1 MVLVVIVV
9 VLFGRGGGG
18 GWGVEGGGLVSNFEK
33 LDNINKLISNYEPS
47 LLGRYFI
54 LTYSTIRFVF
64 PLIR

>member
-1 MVLVVIVV
+1 M
-9 VLFGRGGGG
+9 
-18 GWGVEGGGLVSNFEK
+18 EGGGEWGVGLINHTFNPGAFQVSNFEK